1 MIVTAISENTIAH
14 PGNRQP
20 NYIVVS
26 VTNQNGEPVTGLTAT
41 NFKVEA
47 LIVGPGGALVDIS
60 RVAGGAQGLYY
71 IDVIPVQTYTWVSG
85 TYIFGISVTRGA
97 QKGQTLTSVLMD

>member
-1 MIVTAISENTIAH
+1 MNVTAISENTIAH

-26 VTNQNGEPVTGLTAT
+26 VTRENGEPVTGLTAS
-41 NFKVEA
+41 NFKIDA
-47 LIVGPGGALVDIS
+47 LIVGPGGALVVIS
-60 RVAGGAQGLYY
+60 RVAGGAQGFYY
-71 IDVIPVQTYTWVSG
+71 IDVVPVDPHTWVSG
-85 TYIFGISVTRGA
+85 TYIFGVTVTRGT